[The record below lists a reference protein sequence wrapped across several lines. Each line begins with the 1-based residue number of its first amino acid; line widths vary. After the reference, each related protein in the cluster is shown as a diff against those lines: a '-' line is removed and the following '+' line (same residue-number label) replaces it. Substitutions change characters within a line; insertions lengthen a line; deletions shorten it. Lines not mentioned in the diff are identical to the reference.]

1 MSQQKLQQVIDKGLC
16 TRCGTC
22 VGLSRGKIT
31 FKDKTGAYL
40 PTIHQNLSQE
50 EASRIWLGCSGKEVH
65 WPEITKGT
73 FPENEYVHPYLGAY
87 RELNIGYA
95 TDFAVRRAAGSA
107 GVITATL
114 LFLLEKGLIDGAVV
128 LGMDEKEPWHNRP
141 YIATTKT
148 EILKAAQSKYTIS
161 SNNELLE
168 EMEQFEGNLAYVGL
182 PCQVHSIR
190 KLQLA
195 HDPSVRNVAYVI
207 APYCGL
213 NLHFSSISSFLR
225 AHGAKDYTQIRE
237 LKFREG
243 EWPGY
248 MRITMKDGRV
258 MKLRKFFANYLIPF
272 HMMKR
277 CWYCMDGS
285 NEFADISVGDA
296 WAPVYEERGKGFSIV
311 VSRSQKG
318 TTLLHEMER
327 EKRITL
333 IPQTEEEAVK
343 MHSHMFDNKK
353 RGAFIRIHRRRY
365 KPDYQLEDPGNINFK
380 RRLFEGVLQLIYT
393 LLRTKIM
400 TWIVD
405 KLPSEWVGRT
415 FDRFKV
421 FWKKRTYRIKREKL

>member
-1 MSQQKLQQVIDKGLC
+1 
-16 TRCGTC
+16 
-22 VGLSRGKIT
+22 
-31 FKDKTGAYL
+31 
-40 PTIHQNLSQE
+40 
-50 EASRIWLGCSGKEVH
+50 
-65 WPEITKGT
+65 
-73 FPENEYVHPYLGAY
+73 
-87 RELNIGYA
+87 
-95 TDFAVRRAAGSA
+95 
-107 GVITATL
+107 
-114 LFLLEKGLIDGAVV
+114 
-128 LGMDEKEPWHNRP
+128 
-141 YIATTKT
+141 
-148 EILKAAQSKYTIS
+148 
-161 SNNELLE
+161 
-168 EMEQFEGNLAYVGL
+168 
-182 PCQVHSIR
+182 
-190 KLQLA
+190 
-195 HDPSVRNVAYVI
+195 
-207 APYCGL
+207 
-213 NLHFSSISSFLR
+213 
-225 AHGAKDYTQIRE
+225 
-237 LKFREG
+237 
-243 EWPGY
+243 
-248 MRITMKDGRV
+248 